1 MVTFKTFLE
10 GDEENFR
17 QLRKTGFWGRHGA
30 GLLFLA
36 EDSGRFL
43 IAQRGSGVQEP
54 FTWGT
59 WGGSIDGDGSAK
71 VAAEREAREETG
83 YKGPIKLEHVWTFR
97 HPSGF
102 TYQNF
107 IGHVP
112 TEFKP
117 VLDWE
122 NVGSKWVQHGR
133 WPQPLHAGMKALIKS
148 GALSKYSATSQEQ
161 P

>member
-1 MVTFKTFLE
+1 MRTFRQFLE
-10 GDEENFR
+10 DDSENWKA
-17 QLRKTGFWGRHGA
+17 QAETGFWGRHGA
-30 GLLFLA
+30 GLLFIA
-36 EDSGRFL
+36 RDTGRFL
-43 IAQRGSGVQEP
+43 INQRSQHVNEP

-83 YKGPIKLEHVWTFR
+83 YKGPLELEHVWTFK
-97 HPSGF
+97 HPRGF

-107 IGHVP
+107 IGLVP

-122 NVGSKWVQHGR
+122 SVGSRWVHYGR
-133 WPQPLHAGMKALIKS
+133 WPKPVHSGLQALIDS
-148 GALSKYSATSQEQ
+148 GRLSKYADIQEQ